1 MKNMNFI
8 KICNDLDKLGFYKSS
23 DKLEK
28 LVKISQGLYGEME
41 NNPVPLYSNL
51 RTTNLPYTGNSLI
64 DSFLTNVSDGS
75 ISDSAMGREFAGG
88 RMYDP
93 TAPYEGPG
101 PDSPF
106 VAPYQ
111 PSPTE
116 QRDMDPDVLLEL
128 TQENAQQAANYI
140 SQIYE
145 PFAQQEAILGIFGSR
160 GGDQT
165 IKNNVFENAM
175 PMFGANVSRT
185 LQSKPLEMW
194 PAIIDNFVRKTRST
208 LPSDKAQKMEEVISK
223 ALSDVVRMSKM
234 DPTFKEKLSKSQ
246 QTQALFRK
254 YNVIT

>member
-1 MKNMNFI
+1 MKNINFI

-41 NNPVPLYSNL
+41 NPVPLPSDYG
-51 RTTNLPYTGNSLI
+51 TTNIPYTGNTLI
-64 DSFLTNVSDGS
+64 DSFLGN

-106 VAPYQ
+106 IAPYQ
-111 PSPTE
+111 PTPTE